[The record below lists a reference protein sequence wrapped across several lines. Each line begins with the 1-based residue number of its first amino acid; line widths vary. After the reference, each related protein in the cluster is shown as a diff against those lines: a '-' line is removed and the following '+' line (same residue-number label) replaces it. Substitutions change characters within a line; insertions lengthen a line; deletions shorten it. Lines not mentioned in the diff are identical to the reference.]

1 MIFDESLFYPYSYTN
16 ITQTHLALLT
26 IQNTFHTKFWKTLY
40 KIYSPH
46 NNFPV
51 LSNYT
56 REMVRLFGST
66 DLSKVINVTGFEPA
80 IPARER
86 PQIHALDRE
95 ATAIGIINN
104 FCYKIISCT
113 MRFFEEIST
122 KINGVTLEKV

>member
-1 MIFDESLFYPYSYTN
+1 
-16 ITQTHLALLT
+16 
-26 IQNTFHTKFWKTLY
+26 
-40 KIYSPH
+40 
-46 NNFPV
+46 
-51 LSNYT
+51 
-56 REMVRLFGST
+56 MVRLFGST

-104 FCYKIISCT
+104 FCYKITSCT
-113 MRFFEEIST
+113 TRFFEEIST